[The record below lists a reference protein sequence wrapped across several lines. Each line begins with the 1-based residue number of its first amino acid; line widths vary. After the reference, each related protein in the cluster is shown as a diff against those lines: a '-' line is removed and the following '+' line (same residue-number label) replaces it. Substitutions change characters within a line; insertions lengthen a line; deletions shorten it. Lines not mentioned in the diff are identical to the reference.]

1 MSESTAWSIAE
12 QAWGA
17 HEPEPRAFEF
27 GSWSWELRGDEI
39 ADVRFDGSIVL
50 RMVRVVARD
59 RDWNTVRTEMTAIRS
74 GETAVEI
81 DLAMVGL
88 GANIT
93 ATLTIEVDAGLR
105 LSVSGTSHTAFERNR
120 LGFVVLHPP
129 SVAGAPL
136 AVISPD
142 GSRIV
147 TAFPTQVSP
156 HQPAFDIAALEW
168 TANSVASTLR
178 FEGEVFEMEDQRNW
192 TDASFKT
199 YSTPLALPFP
209 VALPAGHEFSQTLEL
224 VSSRVAPAQPERSGL
239 ITLVAAGSV
248 PEISVG
254 ASTAP
259 GPAPTLSVPTST
271 VLVELETEQT
281 VWRDALTRA
290 ARSGIPLDVRIVTSA
305 PDDIDLVLDALS
317 GVPVLRVGVF
327 SADTHVTEPNLWA
340 RLEGSVA
347 ARGLEV
353 ELVAGTRA
361 HFTELNRSSDR
372 LIPTA
377 DAVTFSVTPQ
387 MHARERAQLVESIEM
402 QAVVARDAASIAG
415 GRPVHVGPITL
426 RARFNAVS
434 TTPRTA
440 GPGTLDAGYG
450 PHLDDNATDER
461 QTSVAA
467 RAWTVASFAALAAA
481 GVASACYFEEWGPRG
496 LMDSD
501 GAPYPVFDAIQQL
514 HGLRGQTLL
523 VSQQSDQD
531 LFVLGAF
538 SDATVT
544 VLAANLSAEQR
555 FVEFESEFASGQ
567 ITVEPFDVATVTI
580 PRN

>member
-27 GSWSWELRGDEI
+27 GSWSWELRGDEV

-59 RDWNTVRTEMTAIRS
+59 RDWNTVPTEVTAIRS
-74 GETAVEI
+74 SETFVEI

-105 LSVSGTSHTAFERNR
+105 FSVAGISHTAFERNR

-142 GSRIV
+142 GARIDTV
-147 TAFPTQVSP
+147 FPAQVSP

-168 TANSVASTLR
+168 TANSIESTLR

-209 VALPAGHEFSQTLEL
+209 VALPAGQEFSQALEL
-224 VSSRVAPAQPERSGL
+224 VSSRVAPAQPERSGP

-259 GPAPTLSVPTST
+259 GPGPSIPLPASA

-281 VWRDALTRA
+281 VWRDALGRA
-290 ARSGIPLDVRIVTSA
+290 ARLGIPLDVRIVTSE

-327 SADTHVTEPNLWA
+327 SADTHVTEPDLWA
-340 RLEGSVA
+340 RLESGVA
-347 ARGLEV
+347 AHGFEV
-353 ELVAGTRA
+353 ELVAGARA
-361 HFTELNRSSDR
+361 HFTELNRSRER
-372 LIPTA
+372 LIPSA
-377 DAVTFSVTPQ
+377 DSVTFSVTPQ
-387 MHARERAQLVESIEM
+387 MHARERAHLVESIEM

-440 GPGTLDAGYG
+440 GPATLDRGYG
-450 PHLDDNATDER
+450 AHLNDNATDER

-467 RAWTVASFAALAAA
+467 RAWTVASFAVLAAA
-481 GVASACYFEEWGPRG
+481 GVASASYFEEWGPRG

-501 GAPYPVFDAIQQL
+501 GTPYPVFDAIQQL
-514 HGLRGQTLL
+514 HALRGQTLL
-523 VSQQSDQD
+523 VPQQSGQD
-531 LFVLGAF
+531 LFVFGAF
-538 SDATVT
+538 SADTVT
-544 VLAANLSAEQR
+544 VLAANLSAEER

>member
-1 MSESTAWSIAE
+1 VSESTAWSIAE
-12 QAWGA
+12 EAWGA

-27 GSWSWELRGDEI
+27 GPWSWELRGDEI
-39 ADVRFDGSIVL
+39 ADVRFDGTVVL
-50 RMVRVVARD
+50 RMVRAVARD
-59 RDWNTVRTEMTAIRS
+59 CDWNTVPTEVTAIRS
-74 GETAVEI
+74 GEASVAI
-81 DLAMVGL
+81 DLSMVGL

-93 ATLTIEVDAGLR
+93 ATLTIEVDAGIR
-105 LSVSGTSHTAFERNR
+105 FYVAGTSHTAFERNR

-136 AVISPD
+136 GVISPD
-142 GSRIV
+142 GSRIDS
-147 TAFPTQVSP
+147 AFPTQVSP

-168 TANSVASTLR
+168 AANSIASTLR

-199 YSTPLALPFP
+199 YGTPLALPFP

-224 VSSRVAPAQPERSGL
+224 VSSRVAPAQSERSGP
-239 ITLVAAGSV
+239 ITLVAAGPV

-259 GPAPTLSVPTST
+259 GSGPSVVVPAST
-271 VLVELETEQT
+271 VLIELETEQP
-281 VWRDALTRA
+281 VWRDALARA
-290 ARSGIPLDVRIVTSA
+290 ARSRVPLDVRIVTSEA
-305 PDDIDLVLDALS
+305 DDIDPVLDALG
-317 GVPVLRVGVF
+317 GVLVRRLGVF
-327 SADTHVTEPNLWA
+327 SADTHVTEPDLWA
-340 RLEGSVA
+340 RLEESVA
-347 ARGLEV
+347 ARGFDV

-361 HFTELNRSSDR
+361 HFTELNRSRER
-372 LIPTA
+372 LIPSA
-377 DAVTFSVTPQ
+377 DSVTFSVTPQ

-467 RAWTVASFAALAAA
+467 RTWTVASFAALAAA